1 MSTKRFKS
9 WLVVGGGALLLAVA
23 TTAGVALGS
32 PARSDKGSPI
42 DQAAAKGTAAGR
54 AHFSFMLSITGG
66 KGLPAGG
73 ITLGGKGGFDSKQ
86 KTGEFTLDLGALA
99 ASLGAVTG
107 GKANSIPKSIE
118 IITIN
123 GVVYIH
129 LSAFAKQLGP
139 GKEWLKIDPKTLPKT
154 ATRGVNPSSFTKLDA
169 QQVLAKLAGS
179 VSVKKI
185 GTATITGATT
195 TQYRATV
202 DLTKLIA
209 SFVPASQAAQA
220 AKAQQALAKAGL
232 KTIPVDF
239 YIGPLG
245 FIRRVSLVLSNL
257 KVQAGTPPVSIKM
270 TLDFSDWGTATIN
283 VTAPPAAKTADAA
296 KLLGSLLGGTTG

>member
-9 WLVVGGGALLLAVA
+9 WLVVGGGVLMLAAA

-32 PARSDKGSPI
+32 PARSASSPI
-42 DQAAAKGTAAGR
+42 EQAAAKGAAAGS
-54 AHFSFMLSITGG
+54 AHFSFALSISGG

-73 ITLGGKGGFDSKQ
+73 ITLGGKGGFDSKH

-107 GKANSIPKSIE
+107 GKANAIPKTIE

-129 LSAFAKQLGP
+129 LPAFAKQLGP
-139 GKEWLKIDPKTLPKT
+139 GKEWLKIDPATLPKT
-154 ATRGVNPSSFTKLDA
+154 TTKGINAGAFSKLNA
-169 QQVLAKLAGS
+169 QQVLAKLAAS

-185 GTATITGATT
+185 GSVTIGGTAT

-202 DLTKLIA
+202 DLAKVIA
-209 SFVPASQAAQA
+209 SFVPAAQA
-220 AKAQQALAKAGL
+220 AKAQQSLAKTGL
-232 KTIPVDF
+232 KTIPIDF

-245 FIRRVSLVLSNL
+245 FFRRVSLVLSNL
-257 KVQAGTPPVSIKM
+257 KAQAGTPPVSIKM

-296 KLLGSLLGGTTG
+296 KLLGGLLGGTTG

>member
-73 ITLGGKGGFDSKQ
+73 ITLGGKGGFDSKH
-86 KTGEFTLDLGALA
+86 KTGEFTLDLGSLA

-129 LSAFAKQLGP
+129 LPAFAKQLGP

-154 ATRGVNPSSFTKLDA
+154 ATRGVNAGEFTKLDA

-179 VSVKKI
+179 VSVKKV
-185 GTATITGATT
+185 GSATITGATT

-202 DLTKLIA
+202 DLMKLIA
-209 SFVPASQAAQA
+209 SFVPAAQA
-220 AKAQQALAKAGL
+220 AKAQQSLAKTGL

-245 FIRRVSLVLSNL
+245 FIRRVSLVLSDL

-296 KLLGSLLGGTTG
+296 KLLSGLLGGTTG